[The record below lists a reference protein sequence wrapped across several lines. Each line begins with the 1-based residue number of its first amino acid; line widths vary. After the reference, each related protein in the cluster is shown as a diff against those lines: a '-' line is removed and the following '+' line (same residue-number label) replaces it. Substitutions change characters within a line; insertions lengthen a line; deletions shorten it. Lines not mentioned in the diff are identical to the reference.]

1 MVHEEQVRTA
11 NNDNNNDY
19 LEEVKRII
27 DNWPEWKKEIFQ
39 KLVRLTT

>member
-1 MVHEEQVRTA
+1 MIHEEQVKVT
-11 NNDNNNDY
+11 NNEKNDDY

-27 DNWPEWKKEIFQ
+27 DNWPAWKKEIYQ